1 MKVTVAESAGFCF
14 GVRRAVG
21 LAESKAKEKGEIYAY
36 GEIIHN
42 SVEISRLERLGVRT
56 AKTLDEIPDGASVL
70 IRAHGVPK
78 DIYSVLKEKR
88 CEAFDATCPFVKK
101 IHRIAER
108 ESARG
113 RLIVIFGSPG
123 HPEVVGI
130 QGWCRESI
138 VIENADMAE
147 KFAERC
153 VNKPLALVAQTT
165 VNRELWNICT
175 GIIKKR
181 CTNLKIFDTICKAT
195 DERQH
200 EARLLAGES
209 DLMVVIGDKQS
220 SNTKRLYELSK
231 SLCNDVLYIEEAPEL
246 CSESWEKYERIGITA
261 GASTPAW
268 IIKEVRNM
276 MSEETKIAENTETG
290 NTEAVAAEAESAAAE
305 NTENENEDFAAML
318 EESFKTLNTGEKV
331 TGKVVAVSATD
342 VQVDLGVKHT
352 AYIPFN
358 ELSDDPDYDVAANIH
373 PGDEIECVVVRVNDG
388 EGTITLSKKRVDQL
402 KGWESVEKAYEN
414 RTRVEGNIVE
424 ENRGGIVASAF
435 GVRVFIPASQTGI
448 PKDQPMSQLVK
459 TKQTFYIT
467 EINRQRK
474 RVVGSIRQVIR
485 EEREAAAEK
494 IWSTIEVGNEYD
506 GIVKSLTSYGA
517 FVDIGGVDGMV
528 HISELSWGRIKHPSE
543 VVNVGDQ
550 VKVFVIGLDK
560 ENKKISL
567 GYKREEDN
575 PWNVFKSKYNIGDT
589 AEVKVLKFMPFG
601 AFAEIVPGVD
611 GLIHISQIA
620 DHRIA
625 KPEDELDVGQMVDA
639 RIIDINDEKKKVSLS
654 IRALLMDNDYDD

>member
-1 MKVTVAESAGFCF
+1 MKVTVAQTAGFCF
-14 GVRRAVG
+14 GVRRAVE
-21 LAESKAKEKGEIYAY
+21 LAERKAGENVEIYAY

-42 SVEISRLERLGVRT
+42 TKEIARLEKLGVRT
-56 AKTLDEIPDGASVL
+56 ANSLEEIPDGTSVL

-78 DIYSVLKEKR
+78 KVYGVLEKKR
-88 CEAFDATCPFVKK
+88 CEVFDATCPFVKK
-101 IHRIAER
+101 IHRIAEK
-108 ESARG
+108 ENEDG
-113 RLIVIFGSPG
+113 RLVVIFGSPG

-130 QGWCRESI
+130 QGWCRES
-138 VIENADMAE
+138 VVLENPDMAE
-147 KFAERC
+147 EFAKSCTE
-153 VNKPLALVAQTT
+153 KPLALVAQTT
-165 VNRELWNICT
+165 VNRELWNICS

-209 DLMVVIGDKQS
+209 DLMVVIGDKKS
-220 SNTKRLYELSK
+220 SNTKRLYELAG

-246 CSESWEKYERIGITA
+246 HSESWDKYERIGITA

-276 MSEETKIAENTETG
+276 MSEETKIVENTEDEST
-290 NTEAVAAEAESAAAE
+290 AAAAESVEAES
-305 NTENENEDFAAML
+305 TENENEDFAAML

-402 KGWESVEKAYEN
+402 KGWESVEKAYEE
-414 RTRVEGNIVE
+414 RIKVEGNIVE
-424 ENRGGIVASAF
+424 ENRGGVVASAF

-448 PKDQPMSQLVK
+448 PKDQPMGQLVK
-459 TKQTFYIT
+459 TKQAFYIT

-506 GIVKSLTSYGA
+506 GVVKSLTSYGA

-575 PWNVFKSKYNIGDT
+575 PWNVFKSRYGIGDV

-639 RIIDINDEKKKVSLS
+639 KIIDINDEKKKVSLS
-654 IRALLMDNDYDD
+654 IRALLMDNDYND